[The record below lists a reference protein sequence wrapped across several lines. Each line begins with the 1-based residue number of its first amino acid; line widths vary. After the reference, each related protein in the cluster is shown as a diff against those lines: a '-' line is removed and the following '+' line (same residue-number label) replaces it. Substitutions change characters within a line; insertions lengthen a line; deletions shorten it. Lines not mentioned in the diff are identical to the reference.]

1 MTAEIEIIPFMPE
14 HLDGALRLSEQ
25 VNWPHRKEDWALML
39 DISEGVVAINDGQV
53 VGTALT
59 TLFGSDV
66 ATSNMIIVEQ
76 EMQGRGLGRQLM
88 DEILSTAMG
97 RESRLVATDIGLP
110 LYTKLGF
117 EVTGRVMQ
125 HQGNMGIVSTM
136 DDRCEWDDAPDFDA
150 LCALDRAACGM
161 DRHRLIQALIDAGK
175 VAVIRE
181 RGTIIGFAILRDFG
195 GRQAVGPV
203 ICDDIETA
211 KSLLTFVFASRT
223 EGFYACRY
231 PRRVRPLSL
240 ADRHGIG
247 ACWKTCAHDVE
258 STPDEP
264 RRVCQN
270 FCVG

>member
-117 EVTGRVMQ
+117 EVTGRVTQ

-195 GRQAVGPV
+195 GRQVVGPV